1 MRSTFAA
8 RRLARLSAAVVLLF
22 SAACGDGPSG
32 TRANPTPGVTGIAPQ
47 SLEQGGDAFTLLVQ
61 GTDFV
66 ASSVVRWNGAGRPT
80 TYVSANQLTAAIPAS
95 DLAQVGAVQVSVSN
109 PAPGGGVSNPMLLDV
124 AVRANRLPLVD
135 RLGPDTMIIHV
146 GGQLT
151 VHGTDFVPTSVVWLD
166 SGPAATTYVS
176 PTELRAVVTPNH
188 VAVARTT
195 AVWVQSPP
203 PGGGSSP
210 QRTLHV
216 VNPAPV
222 AASLS
227 PAAVA
232 AGQDSLVVTVTGSG
246 FLPTGPFGT
255 SSGSVVSFQ
264 GAPRPTRYVSAN
276 ELAVTLPAA
285 DLAEAGSF
293 ALTVTTPAPGGG
305 TSAPLTLELTR
316 AVPVL
321 TLLPSYGASAGRPGF
336 PLLVHGTGFVPQSVV
351 RIDGE
356 ARTTRY
362 LGPTRLETVLTTA
375 DVAAP
380 GALQV
385 SVHTPPP
392 GGGTSGVATI
402 TVRAVP
408 AATVSSARAL
418 SFAGADMVYDPA
430 SQRLYATARTEAPTH
445 QSHLV
450 AIDPGTGTIADSVV
464 LSGGPEHLALADDG
478 SALWASVNGAREV
491 VRVGLPALNPGLRF
505 SVHGEHRVEELRAM
519 PGNARSVAASL
530 RNVCCSPRH
539 EGVLVYD
546 EGVRRARITQNH
558 TGANSI
564 DFGESG
570 SVLYGYNNETSEFGF
585 RTIAV
590 TAEGPREVRVT
601 GALFNDYEI
610 RIRYASGRVYG
621 TDGGV
626 VDASRHVRVGGFAAG
641 GVSVLPDPVL
651 GRVFILSG
659 GVVRV
664 YDMNTF
670 QLLGTITVPGVTGGT
685 RALVRWGADG
695 LAFANERV
703 VRIIRSPLAGGAA
716 PAAYRRRR

>member
-8 RRLARLSAAVVLLF
+8 RRLARLAAAVVLLLA
-22 SAACGDGPSG
+22 AACGDGPSG
-32 TRANPTPGVTGIAPQ
+32 TRSNPTPGVAGIAPQ
-47 SLEQGGDAFTLLVQ
+47 SVEQGGDAFTLTVQ

-66 ASSVVRWNGAGRPT
+66 ASSVVRWNGADRPT
-80 TYVSANQLTAAIPAS
+80 TFVSATQLTAAIPAA
-95 DLAQVGAVQVSVSN
+95 DLAQAGAVQVSVFN
-109 PAPGGGVSNPMLLDV
+109 PAPGGGVSNPAALEVD
-124 AVRANRLPLVD
+124 VRANRLPLVD
-135 RLGPDTMIIHV
+135 SLGPDTMIIHV

-151 VHGTDFVPTSVVWLD
+151 VYGANFVPTSLVWLD
-166 SGPAATTYVS
+166 SGPATTTYVS
-176 PTELRAVVTPNH
+176 PTELRAVGTPQH
-188 VAVARTT
+188 VAVARTLG
-195 AVWVQSPP
+195 VWVQSPP
-203 PGGGSSP
+203 PGGGDSP
-210 QRTLHV
+210 RRTLYV

-227 PAAVA
+227 PAAA
-232 AGQDSLVVTVTGSG
+232 PAGQDSLVVRVTGSG
-246 FLPTGPFGT
+246 FMPAGPFGT
-255 SSGSVVSFQ
+255 GEGSVVSFQ
-264 GAPRPTRYVSAN
+264 GAARPTRFVSAT
-276 ELAVTLPAA
+276 ELAVTLS
-285 DLAEAGSF
+285 AEDVAESGSYGI
-293 ALTVTTPAPGGG
+293 TVTTPAPGGG
-305 TSAPLTLELTR
+305 TTAPLTLELAR

-336 PLLVHGTGFVPQSVV
+336 PLLVHGVGFVPQSVV
-351 RIDGE
+351 RIGGE

-362 LGPTRLETVLTTA
+362 LGPTRLETVLAAA

-385 SVHTPPP
+385 SVHTPAP
-392 GGGTSGVATI
+392 GGGTSGTATL

-408 AATVSSARAL
+408 AATVSSTRAL
-418 SFAGADMVYDPA
+418 SFAAADIVYDPT

-450 AIDPGTGTIADSVV
+450 AIDPNTGLVADSVV
-464 LSGGPEHLALADDG
+464 LSGGPEHLALSDDG
-478 SALWASVNGAREV
+478 VALWASVNGAREV

-505 SVHGEHRVEELRAM
+505 SVDAEHRVEELRAM
-519 PGNARSVAASL
+519 PGSARSVAASL

-539 EGVLVYD
+539 EGVAVYD
-546 EGVRRARITQNH
+546 EGVRRARMTQDH

-590 TAEGPREVRVT
+590 TAEGVRQGRVT
-601 GALFNDYEI
+601 GALFHDYEI

-626 VDASRHVRVGGFAAG
+626 VDASRHVRVGSFAAG

-659 GVVRV
+659 GVIRV

-685 RALVRWGADG
+685 RALVRWGTDG

-703 VRIIRSPLAGGAA
+703 VRIIRTPLAGGAA
-716 PAAYRRRR
+716 PSAYRRR